1 MIVCTTENIAGY
13 RIDKTFGEV
22 FGLTTRSRNL
32 VRTFGAGLK
41 TLVGG
46 EVVTWTQLQDQARL
60 EAIERL
66 KNNADKIGANAVTMM
81 RFDYN
86 EANGI
91 MSVVAYG
98 TAVKVSE
105 L

>member
-1 MIVCTTENIAGY
+1 MNSY
-13 RIDKTFGEV
+13 YWQ
-22 FGLTTRSRNL
+22 L
-32 VRTFGAGLK
+32 VVNRGALRD
-41 TLVGG
+41 
-46 EVVTWTQLQDQARL
+46 QLIDQARL

-81 RFDYN
+81 RFDSN

>member
-1 MIVCTTENIAGY
+1 MTVATTENIAGY
-13 RIDKTFGEV
+13 QIDETLGEV
-22 FGLTTRSRNL
+22 FGLTTRSRNI

-46 EVVTWTQLQDQARL
+46 EVVTWTQLQDQAR
-60 EAIERL
+60 EESIGRL
-66 KNNADKIGANAVTMM
+66 KDNAASMGADAVTMM
-81 RFDYN
+81 RFDSN

-98 TAVKVSE
+98 TAVKMSK

>member
-1 MIVCTTENIAGY
+1 M
-13 RIDKTFGEV
+13 
-22 FGLTTRSRNL
+22 
-32 VRTFGAGLK
+32 
-41 TLVGG
+41 
-46 EVVTWTQLQDQARL
+46 QDQARL

-81 RFDYN
+81 RFDSN